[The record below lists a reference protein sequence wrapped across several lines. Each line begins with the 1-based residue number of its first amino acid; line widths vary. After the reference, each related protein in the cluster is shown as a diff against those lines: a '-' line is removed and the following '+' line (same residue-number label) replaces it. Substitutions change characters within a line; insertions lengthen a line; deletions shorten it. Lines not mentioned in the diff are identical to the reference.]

1 MRKVKITVIRKLF
14 NEDLVREYGFDN
26 LTACPMWSEGQVFYA
41 DYEKPEE
48 LYDKAWK
55 AIC

>member
-1 MRKVKITVIRKLF
+1 MRKVKITVIGKLF
-14 NEDLVREYGFDN
+14 NEDLVREYESDN
-26 LTACPMWSEGQVFYA
+26 LTACPMWNEGQVLYA
-41 DYEKPEE
+41 DYAKPKE